1 MLLVKLF
8 SFYLAVSF
16 STEEGCFEQLV
27 IIGYTT
33 DLKMNAIPTALSFPD
48 FTCL

>member
-1 MLLVKLF
+1 MLLVKFF

-27 IIGYTT
+27 VIGYTT
-33 DLKMNAIPTALSFPD
+33 VLKMNAIPTALSFPD